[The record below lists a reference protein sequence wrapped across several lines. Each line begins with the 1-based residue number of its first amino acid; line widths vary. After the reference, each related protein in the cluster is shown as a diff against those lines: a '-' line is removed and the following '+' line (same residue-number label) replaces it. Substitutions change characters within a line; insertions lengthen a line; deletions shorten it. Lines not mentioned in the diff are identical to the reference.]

1 MLCVTRNSTKRSST
15 IRYLHTI
22 WHYLTSPHQYAIP
35 LNLTQQYLHR
45 TIRVW
50 TTPVQICTA
59 PNFAGPI
66 RPSTLPNQTLHRLT
80 YTRQYSAILYQYTN
94 ELDWSVHCSTNTPRH
109 TTNAAPIHRDASPCS
124 TNTAPLLYTLFP
136 IIMIDPES
144 TGFWSP
150 RLNTAALDCTVT
162 LLCHAEPCCT
172 FALRRFARPL
182 LNSQPIHRVLY

>member
-15 IRYLHTI
+15 IRYLRTI

-45 TIRVW
+45 TIHVW

-94 ELDWSVHCSTNTPRH
+94 ELDWSVHCSTNTPPH
-109 TTNAAPIHRDASPCS
+109 LYVAQPYS
-124 TNTAPLLYTLFP
+124 TFTLYFVFYHNDRP
-136 IIMIDPES
+136 RVDWV
-144 TGFWSP
+144 WSP
-150 RLNTAALDCTVT
+150 RLNTVALDCTVT
-162 LLCHAEPCCT
+162 MLCHAEPCCT

-182 LNSQPIHRVLY
+182 LNSQPIHQVLY